1 MSKIFRFLP
10 SAVLVTGMA
19 LPALAQVEMLSQTVP
34 AKPRPLPELKT
45 LRSAGEAL
53 PVKLTLDYSRHKIGE
68 DFVYLR
74 SYNEKLAGPTLR
86 VRPGQVLNVRFE
98 NKLPCLS
105 GSCPCQKGPA
115 LEHHHVSTVVDS
127 LGAAPDPKGFNTTN
141 LHTHGLHVS
150 PKDPADNV
158 LREVR
163 PGCTYSFR
171 FEIPRNHPAGTFW
184 YHPHVHGSTAIQ
196 VGSGAVGALIVEGAG
211 LDLVPEIRAA
221 REQILLFQQIPYT
234 CAAREKNP
242 KAPCTA
248 SDPGKVEDFDKSF
261 GNGKWPS
268 SWQTTTINGE
278 VAPLI
283 SMWPG
288 EVQRWRMIHGGVRET
303 LMVGVAQGAGSS
315 AGAGWLHEIALDGL
329 PTGEVAP
336 RTAVELQPGYRVDVL
351 AKAPIVT
358 GIYYLIDQKTAAGES
373 LLATAEEQKILA
385 VIDVRGTGADMRLPT
400 SAQVARFRLPSV
412 SDDEIKG
419 RKVQNA
425 TFDIVQKPDGTFAFM
440 VDNEEFPGSTRV
452 LQLGKADQWNVETKR
467 ANHPFH
473 IHVNPFEVIEKDSSG
488 KVTRKYWKDT
498 MLVKEGQ
505 PLTLRSRYET
515 FDGKFVLHCHIL
527 DHEDRGM
534 MQYVDIKR

>member
-1 MSKIFRFLP
+1 
-10 SAVLVTGMA
+10 
-19 LPALAQVEMLSQTVP
+19 MLSQTVP
-34 AKPRPLPELKT
+34 AKPRPLPELET
-45 LRSAGEAL
+45 LRSTGGDL
-53 PVKLTLDYSRHKIGE
+53 TVNLKLEYSNSNKIGE
-68 DFVYLR
+68 DFVSLR
-74 SYNEKLAGPTLR
+74 SYNGKLVGPTLR
-86 VRPGQVLNVRFE
+86 VKPGQTLNVRFE
-98 NKLPCLS
+98 NKLPCLKPR
-105 GSCPCQKGPA
+105 CECQKGPA

-127 LGAAPDPKGFNTTN
+127 LGAAPDPTDFNTTN

-163 PGCTYSFR
+163 AGGCDFSFR
-171 FEIPRNHPAGTFW
+171 FEIPKNHPAGTFW

-211 LDLVPEIRAA
+211 LDLVPEIKAA

-234 CAAREKNP
+234 CAARELNP
-242 KAPCTA
+242 PAPCTPG
-248 SDPGKVEDFDKSF
+248 DPGVVEDFDKSF
-261 GNGKWPS
+261 GNGKWPKP
-268 SWQTTTINGE
+268 WQTTTINGE

-303 LMVGVAQGAGSS
+303 LMVGVAQGAGS
-315 AGAGWLHEIALDGL
+315 AAVPGWFHEIALDGL

-336 RTAVELQPGYRVDVL
+336 RNAVELQPGYRVDVL

-358 GIYYLIDQKTAAGES
+358 GIYYLIDQKTTANES
-373 LLATAEEQKILA
+373 LLATAEEQKVLA
-385 VIDVRGTGADMRLPT
+385 VIEVKGTGPDMRLPAR
-400 SAQVARFRLPSV
+400 AQVSRLRLRSV
-412 SDDEIKG
+412 SDGEVA
-419 RKVQNA
+419 RRPVQNV
-425 TFDIVQKPDGTFAFM
+425 TFDIAPKPDGTFAFM
-440 VDNEEFPGSTRV
+440 VDDEEFPGSTRV
-452 LQLGKADQWNVETKR
+452 LQLHKADEWKVETKR
-467 ANHPFH
+467 ASHPFH